1 MTEASDAPSAALA
14 TVVYVARALWSVPW
28 RRYLVRVGRLV
39 ALPLSLVTVPLSY
52 VAEALLVIFAPL
64 IHLAAFAFASAQSAL
79 ALLASLK
86 IAAAAGIGI
95 VAGIVLGATSSV
107 ITSYLGMQDSDEDFY
122 ERERDYLDYYDD
134 EEDEEDEE
142 RYRYGRD
149 PYGLDAAS
157 YQKHLRGSDSD
168 TGPKRRVARGLL
180 SQTIHEED
188 DSSGG

>member
-14 TVVYVARALWSVPW
+14 TVVYVARAFWSIPW
-28 RRYLVRVGRLV
+28 RQYLFRIGRLV

-52 VAEALLVIFAPL
+52 VAEALLVVFAPL
-64 IHLAAFAFASAQSAL
+64 IYLAAFALASAQSAL
-79 ALLASLK
+79 YLLASLK
-86 IAAAAGIGI
+86 LAAAAGIGI

-107 ITSYLGMQDSDEDFY
+107 ITSYLSMQGSDEDIY
-122 ERERDYLDYYDD
+122 ERERDYLDSYDD
-134 EEDEEDEE
+134 EEDEDEKS
-142 RYRYGRD
+142 YGYGRD

-157 YQKHLRGSDSD
+157 YQKHLRGSDSSD